1 MNLVNEFLLNAPRDA
16 VWKGL
21 TNPEIAAPCMPG
33 TQLTERIGDLGF
45 KATVSLKVGP
55 VKLQFLG
62 EGELMNLASD
72 QSYGEVVAKGSD
84 AKGRGSFKAEM
95 KFRLSEE
102 SASQTKVQV
111 ETELTLTGSV
121 AQYGRGVGIVKE
133 IASQLTSEFTRNL
146 EQRVINNSADA
157 LSPTHPTGD
166 ETTSTEGQT
175 PRQATLYGGEKAE
188 PQGPSIN
195 VLQLVFTGI
204 FRWIRSFFSRKA

>member
-1 MNLVNEFLLNAPRDA
+1 MNLVNEFLLNAPRGS
-16 VWKGL
+16 VWQGL

-33 TQLTERIGDLGF
+33 TQLTERIGELGF
-45 KATVSLKVGP
+45 KATVSLRVGP

-62 EGELMNLASD
+62 EGELMNLAAD

-84 AKGRGSFKAEM
+84 NKGRGSFKAEM

-102 SASQTKVQV
+102 SANQTKVQV

-146 EQRVINNSADA
+146 EQKVIGGHADA
-157 LSPTHPTGD
+157 LSLTNLHTGN
-166 ETTSTEGQT
+166 ETTGAEGQASR
-175 PRQATLYGGEKAE
+175 PASHGHEQAES
-188 PQGPSIN
+188 QGSSIN
-195 VLQLVFTGI
+195 VMQLVFTGI